1 MERNRRNSLIRYI
14 VLIALFAAVMALL
27 YLLFSSAEPEEYSA
41 PPAPV
46 EVVSPEMHTIE
57 EGISV
62 TGYVESETMVPVVP
76 FVSGNIEE
84 YSAAAG
90 MDVRKDDV
98 IAVIDKRPYELQ
110 KSAAEA
116 GVRGLEAAYS
126 RAEELCRIGGVS
138 RAELDTLSAQLDAA
152 RSQLE
157 LADLQ
162 LSYTD
167 VKSPVDGTVIEAP
180 LSAGAPATE
189 DTPLA
194 VIADLDDLSV
204 TLPVSEKYFTTVS
217 RYSDAISVRITS
229 ADGSLS
235 SEGRVVSIS
244 PYIDPRSKTFDL
256 KAALISPDGFVPGMF
271 VRVDIVWKSGEYLS
285 LPLSVRKMDG
295 SVYAVSE
302 DGERAEYIEIE
313 SGAEDGNYFSVDP
326 SLEGR
331 SFIIRGQDGL
341 LPGER
346 VAVKGSV

>member
-1 MERNRRNSLIRYI
+1 MGKRGIIKYIILIVVFI
-14 VLIALFAAVMALL
+14 AVMAALIV
-27 YLLFSSAEPEEYSA
+27 FFGSRSAVEYNA
-41 PPAPV
+41 PARPV
-46 EVVSPEMHTIE
+46 EVMRPEIRTIRETIE
-57 EGISV
+57 L
-62 TGYVESETMVPVVP
+62 TGYIEAEAMIPVVP
-76 FVSGNIEE
+76 FVSGTIES
-84 YSAAAG
+84 YPIKAG
-90 MDVRKDDV
+90 DTVAKDDV

-180 LSAGAPATE
+180 LSAGAPAAE